1 MESSYEGTG
10 TTVESSR
17 SAALSPGINRQGN
30 RRPSLC
36 HPDRSVA
43 KWRDLQFR
51 EPLVEMFFS
60 QGMYS
65 DLVTCRPLTSLLLA
79 ASLLV
84 GCRSKAPEPEASQP
98 ASSDAASP
106 AGDTAAVPDGRPVIV
121 AFGDSL
127 TAGFGADPGDSY
139 PDYLEK
145 DLNANGYR
153 YQVINQGISG
163 NTTKD
168 GVDRLQDAL
177 HLKPFLVIVAFGGND
192 GLRGLPI
199 ASTRENLDRIVST
212 LLDSGAKVVLGG
224 ITLPPNYGPDYI
236 RQFNQTYALLA
247 ARYHV
252 PMLPFLLKD
261 VYGVPGGMQ
270 ADGIHA
276 TDQGNA
282 QVAKNLLPLIEP
294 LLKK

>member
-1 MESSYEGTG
+1 ML
-10 TTVESSR
+10 
-17 SAALSPGINRQGN
+17 SA
-30 RRPSLC
+30 
-36 HPDRSVA
+36 
-43 KWRDLQFR
+43 
-51 EPLVEMFFS
+51 
-60 QGMYS
+60 
-65 DLVTCRPLTSLLLA
+65 
-79 ASLLV
+79 
-84 GCRSKAPEPEASQP
+84 CRSKAPEAAP
-98 ASSDAASP
+98 AEPAASDAATP
-106 AGDTAAVPDGRPVIV
+106 AGDTTVAAPDGRPLIV

-127 TAGFGADPGDSY
+127 TAGFGADTGDSY

-145 DLNANGYR
+145 DLNAMGYR

-168 GVDRLQDAL
+168 GVDRLPDAL
-177 HLKPFLVIVAFGGND
+177 HLKPVLVIVAFGGND

-212 LLDSGAKVVLGG
+212 LLDGGAKVVLGG

-247 ARYHV
+247 AKYHV
-252 PMLPFLLKD
+252 PMLPFLLKN

-270 ADGIHA
+270 PDGIHA

-282 QVAKNLLPLIEP
+282 QVAKNLLPLIVP
-294 LLKK
+294 ALKK

>member
-1 MESSYEGTG
+1 M
-10 TTVESSR
+10 
-17 SAALSPGINRQGN
+17 
-30 RRPSLC
+30 
-36 HPDRSVA
+36 
-43 KWRDLQFR
+43 
-51 EPLVEMFFS
+51 
-60 QGMYS
+60 
-65 DLVTCRPLTSLLLA
+65 
-79 ASLLV
+79 
-84 GCRSKAPEPEASQP
+84 
-98 ASSDAASP
+98 
-106 AGDTAAVPDGRPVIV
+106 IV

-127 TAGFGADPGDSY
+127 TAGYGADPGDSY
-139 PDYLEK
+139 PDYLQK

-177 HLKPFLVIVAFGGND
+177 HLKPALVIVAFGGND

-282 QVAKNLLPLIEP
+282 QVAKNLLPLIVP

>member
-1 MESSYEGTG
+1 VVTF
-10 TTVESSR
+10 
-17 SAALSPGINRQGN
+17 
-30 RRPSLC
+30 RRF
-36 HPDRSVA
+36 V
-43 KWRDLQFR
+43 
-51 EPLVEMFFS
+51 PLV
-60 QGMYS
+60 
-65 DLVTCRPLTSLLLA
+65 VA
-79 ASLLV
+79 ASLV
-84 GCRSKAPEPEASQP
+84 AGCRSKTPEATPQLEPEAAVP
-98 ASSDAASP
+98 APVKEAA
-106 AGDTAAVPDGRPVIV
+106 PDGRPVIV

-127 TAGFGADPGDSY
+127 TAGYGADPGDSY
-139 PDYLEK
+139 PDYLQK
-145 DLNANGYR
+145 DLDARGYH

-177 HLKPFLVIVAFGGND
+177 SLKPVLVIVAFGGND

-199 ASTRENLDRIVST
+199 AASRENLDHIVST
-212 LLDSGAKVVLGG
+212 IQQSGAKVVLGG

-247 ARYHV
+247 AKYHV
-252 PMLPFLLKD
+252 PMLPFLLKN
-261 VYGVPGGMQ
+261 VYGVSGDMQ

-282 QVAKNLLPLIEP
+282 QVAKNLLPLVEP

>member
-1 MESSYEGTG
+1 LYSELVSY
-10 TTVESSR
+10 R
-17 SAALSPGINRQGN
+17 RLSLRFAG
-30 RRPSLC
+30 L
-36 HPDRSVA
+36 
-43 KWRDLQFR
+43 
-51 EPLVEMFFS
+51 LV
-60 QGMYS
+60 
-65 DLVTCRPLTSLLLA
+65 A
-79 ASLLV
+79 ASLFA
-84 GCRSKAPEPEASQP
+84 GCRSKTPEPVAPQP
-98 ASSDAASP
+98 AASEEAAPPP
-106 AGDTAAVPDGRPVIV
+106 ATDAAVPDGRPVII

-127 TAGFGADPGDSY
+127 TAGYGADTGDSY

-145 DLNANGYR
+145 DLNAKGYH

-177 HLKPFLVIVAFGGND
+177 RLKPALVIVAFGGND

-247 ARYHV
+247 AKYHV
-252 PMLPFLLKD
+252 PLLPFLLQN
-261 VYGVPGGMQ
+261 VFGVAGGMQ
-270 ADGIHA
+270 GDGIHA
-276 TDQGNA
+276 TAQGNE
-282 QVAKNLLPLIEP
+282 QVAKNLLPLIVP
-294 LLKK
+294 QLKK

>member
-1 MESSYEGTG
+1 MI
-10 TTVESSR
+10 
-17 SAALSPGINRQGN
+17 SA
-30 RRPSLC
+30 
-36 HPDRSVA
+36 
-43 KWRDLQFR
+43 
-51 EPLVEMFFS
+51 
-60 QGMYS
+60 
-65 DLVTCRPLTSLLLA
+65 
-79 ASLLV
+79 
-84 GCRSKAPEPEASQP
+84 CRSKTAETPSPQP
-98 ASSDAASP
+98 AASDAAAP
-106 AGDTAAVPDGRPVIV
+106 GDTTAPVPDGRPVIV

-127 TAGFGADPGDSY
+127 TAGFGADTGDSY

-145 DLNANGYR
+145 DLNAMGYR
-153 YQVINQGISG
+153 YQVVNQGISG

-177 HLKPFLVIVAFGGND
+177 RLKPVVVIVAFGGND

-236 RQFNQTYALLA
+236 RQFNQTYTLLA
-247 ARYHV
+247 AKYHV
-252 PMLPFLLKD
+252 PMLPFLLKN

-282 QVAKNLLPLIEP
+282 QVAKNLLPLIVP
-294 LLKK
+294 ALKK

>member
-1 MESSYEGTG
+1 
-10 TTVESSR
+10 VRSR
-17 SAALSPGINRQGN
+17 NIVG
-30 RRPSLC
+30 
-36 HPDRSVA
+36 
-43 KWRDLQFR
+43 
-51 EPLVEMFFS
+51 
-60 QGMYS
+60 
-65 DLVTCRPLTSLLLA
+65 LLFACLMITA
-79 ASLLV
+79 
-84 GCRSKAPEPEASQP
+84 CRSKTAETPSPQP
-98 ASSDAASP
+98 AASDAAAP
-106 AGDTAAVPDGRPVIV
+106 AEDTTAAVPDGRPVIV

-127 TAGFGADPGDSY
+127 TAGFGADTGDSY

-145 DLNANGYR
+145 DLNAMGYR

-177 HLKPFLVIVAFGGND
+177 RLKPVVVIVAFGGND

-212 LLDSGAKVVLGG
+212 VLDSGAKVVLGG

-236 RQFNQTYALLA
+236 RQFNQTYTLLA
-247 ARYHV
+247 AKYHV
-252 PMLPFLLKD
+252 PMLPFLLKN
-261 VYGVPGGMQ
+261 VFGVPGGMQ

-282 QVAKNLLPLIEP
+282 QVAKNLLPLIVPE
-294 LLKK
+294 LKK

>member
-1 MESSYEGTG
+1 VT
-10 TTVESSR
+10 SR
-17 SAALSPGINRQGN
+17 RLAGLLFA
-30 RRPSLC
+30 
-36 HPDRSVA
+36 V
-43 KWRDLQFR
+43 
-51 EPLVEMFFS
+51 
-60 QGMYS
+60 
-65 DLVTCRPLTSLLLA
+65 SLLTA
-79 ASLLV
+79 
-84 GCRSKAPEPEASQP
+84 CRSKTPETATPQAGPPPPAASDVAAP
-98 ASSDAASP
+98 AS
-106 AGDTAAVPDGRPVIV
+106 DTTAVPDGRPVIV

-127 TAGFGADPGDSY
+127 TAGFGADIGDSY

-145 DLNANGYR
+145 DLNALGYH

-177 HLKPFLVIVAFGGND
+177 RLKPVLVIVAFGGND

-212 LLDSGAKVVLGG
+212 VLASGAKVVLGG

-247 ARYHV
+247 AKYHV
-252 PMLPFLLKD
+252 PMLPFLLQN
-261 VYGVPGGMQ
+261 VYGVAGGMQ

-282 QVAKNLLPLIEP
+282 QVAKNLLPLIKP

>member
-1 MESSYEGTG
+1 LYSELVSYRRLSLRFTG
-10 TTVESSR
+10 
-17 SAALSPGINRQGN
+17 L
-30 RRPSLC
+30 
-36 HPDRSVA
+36 
-43 KWRDLQFR
+43 
-51 EPLVEMFFS
+51 LV
-60 QGMYS
+60 
-65 DLVTCRPLTSLLLA
+65 A
-79 ASLLV
+79 ASLLA
-84 GCRSKAPEPEASQP
+84 GCRSKTPEPVAPEP
-98 ASSDAASP
+98 AASEEAAPPP
-106 AGDTAAVPDGRPVIV
+106 ATDAAVPDGRPVII

-127 TAGFGADPGDSY
+127 TAGYGADTGDSY

-145 DLNANGYR
+145 DLNEKGYH

-177 HLKPFLVIVAFGGND
+177 RLKPALVIVAFGGND

-247 ARYHV
+247 AKYHV
-252 PMLPFLLKD
+252 PLLPFLLQD
-261 VYGVPGGMQ
+261 VFGVAGGMQ
-270 ADGIHA
+270 GDGIHA
-276 TDQGNA
+276 TAQGNA
-282 QVAKNLLPLIEP
+282 QVAKNLLPLIVP
-294 LLKK
+294 QLKK